1 MEQGG
6 AAGPAGGMPLRLTTG
21 ERILARLDDI
31 AARLGPPPGDGD
43 RTGAMAEMEARLS
56 AQIAMQGEI
65 IDALVA
71 ERGAA
76 AAGGDRAAQEERLE
90 RRLAAVE
97 DAVAGLE
104 GPVPALILRCAERIG
119 AVAAR
124 LTAETPPGPDGGTR
138 MPGRVGGA
146 LGLLVARLGELEAA
160 LGDGPPPSPA
170 EAPASPAP
178 AAGDSAGAL
187 AEAVR
192 RALSPGGPDGTEG
205 DGGRGPGADQIAD
218 RALTNTA

>member
-1 MEQGG
+1 
-6 AAGPAGGMPLRLTTG
+6 MPLRLTTG
-21 ERILARLDDI
+21 GRILARLDDI
-31 AARLGPPPGDGD
+31 AARLGSRPDDGD
-43 RTGAMAEMEARLS
+43 WTRAMAEMEARLS

-71 ERGAA
+71 ERGAP
-76 AAGGDRAAQEERLE
+76 AAGGDLAARQERLE
-90 RRLAAVE
+90 RRLAAIE

-124 LTAETPPGPDGGTR
+124 LTEGTSPGPADDTLR
-138 MPGRVGGA
+138 PGRVGGA
-146 LGLLVARLGELEAA
+146 LGLLVARLGELDAA
-160 LGDGPPPSPA
+160 LGDGPRPAPA

-178 AAGDSAGAL
+178 ATDDLGDDL

-205 DGGRGPGADQIAD
+205 DGGRVVGADQIAD